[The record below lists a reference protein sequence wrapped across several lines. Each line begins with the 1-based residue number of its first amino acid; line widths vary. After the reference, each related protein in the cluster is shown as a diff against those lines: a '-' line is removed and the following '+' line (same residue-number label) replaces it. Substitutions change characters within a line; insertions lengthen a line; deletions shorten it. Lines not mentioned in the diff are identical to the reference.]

1 VLYRGLTLRR
11 RLQDTAAMQPGSPP
25 AAAGPIVRRNNV
37 RLLGRGEPTL
47 MFAHGFGC
55 DQNMWRLV
63 VPAFQGSHRIVLF
76 DHVGAGQ
83 SDLSAYDRRKYGTL
97 DGYASDVLEIC
108 RELDLTDVIFVG
120 HSVSAMIGVLSAK
133 RDPTRFR
140 ALVLVGPSPRYLND
154 ADYVGGFSRQDIDGL
169 LESLDSN
176 YLGWS
181 SSMAPVIMGN
191 PDRPELGS
199 ELTNSF
205 CRTDPQ
211 IAAHFARV
219 TFLSD
224 NRADL
229 AAVKIPT
236 LILQCS
242 DDVIAP
248 NAVGEYVHRQ
258 MADSRLVVLKATGH
272 CPNLSA
278 PAETVDA
285 IDGFLRSLT

>member
-1 VLYRGLTLRR
+1 
-11 RLQDTAAMQPGSPP
+11 MQPDSPP
-25 AAAGPIVRRNNV
+25 AAAIPVVRRNNV
-37 RLLGRGEPTL
+37 RVLGRGEPTL

-63 VPAFQGSHRIVLF
+63 VPAFQCTHRIVLF

-108 RELDLTDVIFVG
+108 HELDLTDVIFVG
-120 HSVSAMIGVLSAK
+120 HSVSAMIGVLALK
-133 RDPTRFR
+133 RDPSRFK

-181 SSMAPVIMGN
+181 SNMAPVIMGN
-191 PDRPELGS
+191 PDRPELGT

-205 CRTDPQ
+205 CRTDPK

-229 AAVKIPT
+229 AAVKVPT

-258 MADSRLVVLKATGH
+258 MVESRLVVLKATGH

-278 PAETVDA
+278 PAETVTA
-285 IDGFLRSLT
+285 IDAFIRSLT